1 MPREWNPDAP
11 RKAVELSD
19 FDRGSLDDLLH
30 LARRGYLG
38 SNEVAQSVYAYHEDS
53 VDGTHSAALKFW
65 MPRGMT
71 KIADMGLRF
80 ALLPFRSYSKAAA
93 AGGQATVTSGA
104 SSAADTAA
112 VAAGTSGTEGAG
124 ATAPGGGVD
133 APTGI
138 TISRSSTGK
147 LLYDPFDGAVGDN
160 WTVVA
165 GTVAIEAGELSVAA
179 SGGAVGAGVK
189 SKATY
194 SNSLVYG
201 GQVTVAAGY
210 AFVYWH
216 LSGSNYYRFYI
227 PSGASVTATLVR
239 FDAGAPTTLDSEAG
253 VACVI
258 GTTYAW
264 KILHNTVTGAI
275 KVYWG
280 GNLIL
285 SATDNTYTTGLVYLY
300 SSAATI
306 NTAHVHYDNV
316 GISSAN
322 SITVSGLPTGW
333 DVTCGGVTATESG
346 GTATLDMAGVAL
358 PQTTLQVRDAS
369 DAVKVTYTS
378 TNDVWGGDVLAVSDA
393 SNTITV
399 TGLPDG
405 WDATCGGVT
414 AHEVNGTATL
424 DMEGVALP
432 VESITIRDAS
442 DTEMTTLT
450 PEDGVWGGNVF
461 AASWAHTHT
470 GPSHEHS
477 VPSHVHLMPH
487 THTVDIADHEHA
499 AVYGI
504 YEATTATGVTV
515 TINGTDRTAALGGGA
530 GFTADQDWLDINRTG
545 WLTFGVAYADCLN
558 TIVLTSTQ
566 LGRIRAQVDGLVMRG
581 LAQ

>member
-11 RKAVELSD
+11 RKVVELSD
-19 FDRGSLDDLLH
+19 YDRGSLDDLLY

-53 VDGTHSAALKFW
+53 VDATYSATLKFW
-65 MPRGMT
+65 MPRAT
-71 KIADMGLRF
+71 TRIVDMGLRF

-112 VAAGTSGTEGAG
+112 VAAGTSGAGGTG

-133 APTGI
+133 APTGL

-160 WTVVA
+160 WTVPY
-165 GTVAIEAGELSVAA
+165 GTAAIEAGELSLQA
-179 SGGAVGAGVK
+179 SGDSFFAGVT

-194 SNSLVYG
+194 SGSLVLG
-201 GQVTVAAGY
+201 GWVTVTAGR
-210 AFVYWH
+210 VDVMWH
-216 LSGSNYYRFYI
+216 YVSNYYRIQI
-227 PSGASVTATLVR
+227 PVTGA
-239 FDAGAPTTLDSEAG
+239 AGTTYLHRGGAQLDSEALTATPG
-253 VACVI
+253 VQ
-258 GTTYAW
+258 YAF
-264 KILHNTVTGAI
+264 KIIYNAATGAI
-275 KVYWG
+275 SVYWG
-280 GNLIL
+280 GTLIL
-285 SATDNTYTTGLVYLY
+285 SATDAAPLTSGQIYLRGY
-300 SSAATI
+300 HATA
-306 NTAHVHYDNV
+306 NTAHIHYDNIAV
-316 GISSAN
+316 STAN
-322 SITVSGLPTGW
+322 TITVSGLPTGW
-333 DVTCGGVTATESG
+333 DATCGGVSATEVG
-346 GTATLDMAGVAL
+346 GVATLDMAGVAL

-378 TNDVWGGDVLAVSDA
+378 ASDVWGGDVLAVSDA

-424 DMEGVALP
+424 DMEGVAFPQSTLQ
-432 VESITIRDAS
+432 VRDAS
-442 DTEMTTLT
+442 DAVKATFTSA
-450 PEDGVWGGNVF
+450 DDIWGGNVF
-461 AASWAHTHT
+461 AASWEHTHT

-487 THTVDIADHEHA
+487 THAVDIADHEHA

-545 WLTFGVAYADCLN
+545 WLTFGVADANCLN
-558 TIVLTSTQ
+558 TIILTSTQ
-566 LGRIRAQVDGLVMRG
+566 LGRIRAQVDGAVMRG